1 MARIAGWDGGEDATP
16 TPPPTPT
23 ATPMPTPNIT
33 HIDSN
38 PFLFCYQGVAC
49 DLPDALTNFGPTGL
63 NIVTIVWGKMGLI
76 NLLLLPRW

>member
-1 MARIAGWDGGEDATP
+1 MARIAGWDGGEEATP
-16 TPPPTPT
+16 TSPPTPT
-23 ATPMPTPNIT
+23 ATPNIT

-38 PFLFCYQGVAC
+38 PFLFCYQGFAC
-49 DLPDALTNFGPTGL
+49 DLPDALTKVGSAGL